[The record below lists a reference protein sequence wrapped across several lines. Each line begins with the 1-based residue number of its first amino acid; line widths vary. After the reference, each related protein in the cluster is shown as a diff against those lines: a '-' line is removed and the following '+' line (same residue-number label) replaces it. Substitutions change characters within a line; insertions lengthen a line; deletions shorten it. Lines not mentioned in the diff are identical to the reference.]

1 MIPPPLTSSALT
13 RSDAQYSIH
22 AATSSVRGSRSLKL
36 SCPQRRMVAY
46 HDGAGAATG
55 RRGPAWAVA
64 PAAAARARN
73 SRRSMGSTLYRGSR
87 HHHLTRHF
95 PARPSY
101 VRVPSIPRRLHEPGA
116 AAPAGGGGFVHGVA
130 RLGSGDN
137 PRPKESAGLQPHRNE
152 REGRHA
158 LGGAS

>member
-55 RRGPAWAVA
+55 RRGGPRGGGAGGVRGGGVARRPGGRGAA
-64 PAAAARARN
+64 PAGAR
-73 SRRSMGSTLYRGSR
+73 G
-87 HHHLTRHF
+87 
-95 PARPSY
+95 
-101 VRVPSIPRRLHEPGA
+101 
-116 AAPAGGGGFVHGVA
+116 PAGGGGG
-130 RLGSGDN
+130 
-137 PRPKESAGLQPHRNE
+137 
-152 REGRHA
+152 GRGPPPPPPPP
-158 LGGAS
+158 LP